1 MYKCCNFLFH
11 SSADG
16 HLGCFHVLTVDPL
29 FFKKIKSASSFPH
42 PFAFP
47 PLSVSMSSLTHFS
60 FPSVSA
66 EQESLVLIKMNPSIE
81 TLDSIPFGDCN
92 LPPLSLHLQMLLLC
106 GFIPSWC
113 LFSWKHP
120 CFGSPPIT
128 FTSELFL
135 KGAFYYPKETT
146 GVGEEKQEH
155 LCTVDGNVSLG
166 QSPCK
171 TVWKFLKKLK
181 ILNFNWK

>member
-1 MYKCCNFLFH
+1 MYKYCNFLFH

-66 EQESLVLIKMNPSIE
+66 EQESLILIKMNPSIE

-92 LPPLSLHLQMLLLC
+92 SPTLPFSSPTNAPSLWFHSFLVSFLLKTSLFWVSSNHLYWWTLFKRGFLLSKRSNRC
-106 GFIPSWC
+106 WWG
-113 LFSWKHP
+113 
-120 CFGSPPIT
+120 
-128 FTSELFL
+128 
-135 KGAFYYPKETT
+135 ET
-146 GVGEEKQEH
+146 GRLVHCRWECK
-155 LCTVDGNVSLG
+155 LG

-171 TVWKFLKKLK
+171 TVWKFLKKFK
-181 ILNFNWK
+181 KNFEF